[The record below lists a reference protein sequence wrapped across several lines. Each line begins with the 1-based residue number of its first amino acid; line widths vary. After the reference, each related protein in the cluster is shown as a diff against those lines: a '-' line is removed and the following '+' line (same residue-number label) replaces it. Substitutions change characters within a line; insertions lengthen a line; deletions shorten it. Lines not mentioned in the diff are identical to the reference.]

1 MLLRSDVML
10 RIVMLPF
17 GQLWYHFVM
26 IKIQI
31 LCCSFATEYFLYD
44 LISGVVP

>member
-1 MLLRSDVML
+1 MLLRNDVML

-26 IKIQI
+26 IKIQMG
-31 LCCSFATEYFLYD
+31 LPYEHPDQLLFEE
-44 LISGVVP
+44 